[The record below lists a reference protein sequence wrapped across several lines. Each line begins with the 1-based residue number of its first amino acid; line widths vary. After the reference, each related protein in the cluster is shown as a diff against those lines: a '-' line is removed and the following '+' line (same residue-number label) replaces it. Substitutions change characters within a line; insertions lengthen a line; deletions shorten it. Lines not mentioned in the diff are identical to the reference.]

1 MNNQPIPVSNPG
13 LSLGDLYFIL
23 FRHKWKILACC
34 ALGAAAAA
42 AVYRSDPPPYQS
54 EAKLFVRYIVTEGKN
69 LGPAAPDSAKSP
81 DQRGETIMRSETEI
95 LGSFDLAR
103 QVAEAIGAER
113 LLARAG
119 GGNDPVEALTLV
131 KRNLSVNVAPG
142 STVINVTF
150 RHPDPAL
157 VQPVLREVIER
168 YLRLHVE
175 THTASGMLGDFL
187 TQETDQLRARLA
199 RTEEELRRAS
209 QRAGVVS
216 IEEAKQAYGA
226 QIAALR
232 RELFSA
238 QAELAQREAVLEELN
253 KRQPGIAA
261 AALSDIPVPAEVMA
275 EYRSVLN
282 QIDLLQRMEHELLT
296 QFTPENVRVMEVRAQ
311 LSAAESRRGLFHE
324 RYPRLHQIGA
334 TAERAVSGNELDA
347 IVVATEMTALTAKAR
362 VLLAQLAELR
372 AEAARMDEMEGL
384 IVELRRKKELEEANY
399 RHYAA
404 SLEQSRINETL
415 GNGRVSNISQIQTP
429 SPPFS
434 QRGKSHQVIGMILAG
449 GLLAG
454 IGWAFMIEMYLDRSI
469 KRPVDV
475 ERMIDAPLFLAIPRL
490 SRRDVRLLKAPVP
503 LLNAAKGDDGPSG
516 ASGVNGANGSH
527 SAGSNGS
534 RALAPTDA
542 GNPLQVF
549 HETLRDRLIGYFESI
564 NLTHKP
570 KLVAVTGLNADA
582 GVSTTAAGLARSLS
596 ETGEGNVLLVDMNF
610 GQGAAQQFVKG
621 RAVCGLDEIL
631 DGRDGAHVDEN
642 LYVVVENSSSDRL
655 SRNLPTR
662 FTKLVPKLKASDF
675 DYIIFDMP
683 PVSQIS
689 ITPRL
694 AGFMDMVLMVVESEK
709 TDRNLVQRA
718 NALLSESRAH
728 IGVVLNKTRN
738 YVPSRL
744 YQENLTIS

>member
-34 ALGAAAAA
+34 ALGFAAAA

-261 AALSDIPVPAEVMA
+261 AALSDVPVPAEVMA

-311 LSAAESRRGLFHE
+311 LSAAESRRALFHE

-503 LLNAAKGDDGPSG
+503 LLNAAKGDDGPND
-516 ASGVNGANGSH
+516 AAGVNGANGSH

-534 RALAPTDA
+534 RALAPTDP

-596 ETGEGNVLLVDMNF
+596 ETGEGNVLLVDMNY